1 MEKSETKVGN
11 EVEAMPAATSTSTGS
26 FTYDYVVDSDAALVG
41 LNNNTTAVNV
51 LIKKGTYRSPIAVNI
66 RANVKTIVGEG
77 GNHLIFGS
85 TGTAIDGLVCVVNK
99 TGGPAGPEDGP
110 TITNTLVVRGVKVTA
125 ERWAFNGFEAVYNC
139 EGRVLTDSSWGPAA
153 FYQCNKVVDC
163 FHAVPAIYGRKIF
176 AMDKCYNVR
185 GCSTLMVAPNG
196 SAPYRNSYSG
206 YEASATYAC
215 DYTQNGGWNY

>member
-1 MEKSETKVGN
+1 MEKLETKVGN
-11 EVEAMPAATSTSTGS
+11 EVEAMSAVSSTGS

-125 ERWAFNGFEAVYNC
+125 ERWAFNGFETVYNC
-139 EGRVLTDSSWGPAA
+139 EGSVWRDSTSGPAA
-153 FYQCNKVVDC
+153 FYKCNKVVDC
-163 FHAVPAIYGRKIF
+163 FHRVPGNTGGKIF
-176 AMDKCYNVR
+176 SVYKCYNVR
-185 GCSTLMVAPNG
+185 RCSTLMVAPNG
-196 SAPYRNSYSG
+196 PAPYKDSYSG
-206 YEASATYAC
+206 HEASPTYAC
-215 DYTQNGGWNY
+215 DDTQNGGWNY